1 MYFLELLL
9 IALALGT
16 DAFAVTP
23 VSYTHLMMQTAAS
36 VPKCSR
42 TVNETD

>member
-16 DAFAVTP
+16 DAFAVTLANGLAF
-23 VSYTHLMMQTAAS
+23 SGENAANGWR
-36 VPKCSR
+36 CR
-42 TVNETD
+42 